1 MYRPIHTPNLQEL
14 AELMAYTAES
24 IVFGYFGLT
33 AVAYTSQVAGK
44 PLDVSGGGRE
54 ILMRCE
60 VNQCL
65 FMLSYG
71 EFI

>member
-44 PLDVSGGGRE
+44 PLDVSGGGR
-54 ILMRCE
+54 
-60 VNQCL
+60 
-65 FMLSYG
+65 Y
-71 EFI
+71 